1 MKKEFKEFEI
11 KSLDFNEETSEMFIE
26 GYASV
31 FEVKDAIQPMLTPDK
46 KIIMVS
52 DIVQRGAFSK
62 TIQERGSRLPF
73 CKNHNMDDPKGK
85 IIELKEDD
93 YGLYCKVRISDSEDE
108 LKTKIKEG
116 IFSEFSFAFL
126 PLKSEIKKE
135 IDDTYTRRISEM
147 KLGEISIVTIA
158 RNELAKITAVKS
170 LSDVE
175 VMFDDIIETEQ
186 DEKKKLNLMQ
196 IKSLVMIEP
205 EIPLDTEKPIEVKKY
220 DFSKYKFINNT
231 K

>member
-220 DFSKYKFINNT
+220 NFSKYKFINNT

>member
-175 VMFDDIIETEQ
+175 VMFDNIIETEQ

-220 DFSKYKFINNT
+220 NLSKYKFINNT

>member
-158 RNELAKITAVKS
+158 RNELAKITSVKS

-220 DFSKYKFINNT
+220 NFSKYKFINNT